1 MKMKSIALK
10 VLLSIIIIVLAF
22 LVLQSIMEPV
32 RFENE
37 KADRERVVIQ
47 LLKDIREV
55 QVAYKGIHKNYAG
68 SFDTL
73 IDFIKTGA
81 IPVVNI
87 IPDPTDTTYTK
98 TINDTTS
105 YINVGDSI
113 FKHHANFN
121 PESIQYIPYSDG
133 VIFSIAAGI
142 IEINKI
148 RVPVFEVS
156 AEYIHFL
163 LGMDEQL
170 ILNLIKKRN
179 EFERFPGLKVG
190 SISEASTDGNWEF

>member
-1 MKMKSIALK
+1 MKSIALK
-10 VLLSIIIIVLAF
+10 VFLSIVIVL
-22 LVLQSIMEPV
+22 LGYMVVKSIMEPV
-32 RFENE
+32 RFKNE
-37 KADRERVVIQ
+37 KADREKIVIQ
-47 LLKDIREV
+47 LLKEIREV
-55 QVAYKGIHKNYAG
+55 QVAYKGIHKEYAG
-68 SFDTL
+68 TFDTL
-73 IDFIKTGA
+73 INFIKEGE

-87 IPDPTDTTYTK
+87 ISDPTDTTYTK

-113 FKHHANFN
+113 FKHRADFN
-121 PESIQYIPYSDG
+121 PESIQYIPYSNG
-133 VIFSIAAGI
+133 EVFVFASGI
-142 IEINKI
+142 IEINKV

-170 ILNLIKKRN
+170 ILNLIKKKN

-190 SISEASTDGNWEF
+190 SITEASTDGNWEF

>member
-10 VLLSIIIIVLAF
+10 VFLSIVIVF
-22 LVLQSIMEPV
+22 LGYMVVKSIMEPV

-37 KADRERVVIQ
+37 KTDRERVVIQ

-55 QVAYKGIHKNYAG
+55 QMAYKGMHNEYAG

-73 IDFIKTGA
+73 IDFIKTGL

-87 IPDPTDTTYTK
+87 IPDPTDTTFTK

-105 YINVGDSI
+105 YITVEESLFN
-113 FKHHANFN
+113 HRANFN
-121 PESIQYIPYSDG
+121 PESIQYIPYTDG
-133 VIFSIAAGI
+133 EVFAFATGI
-142 IEINKI
+142 IEINKV
-148 RVPVFEVS
+148 RVPVFEIS
-156 AEYIHFL
+156 AKYIQFL

-170 ILNLIKKRN
+170 ILNLVKKQN
-179 EFERFPGLKVG
+179 EFERFPGIKVG
-190 SISEASTDGNWEF
+190 SITEASTDGNWEF